1 MSMFGFRY
9 AWAFLTRLPGGLHPD
24 SDDEISRSV
33 GWFPV
38 VGAMI
43 GAITGTAYLGGVEVL
58 DQTLAA
64 VAVCGLGAILTG
76 GFHEDGLADT
86 ADALGGLDRERR
98 LEIMRDSRIGAFGA
112 LALISVTL
120 GKVGALQ
127 ELDGTEGLIALVAA
141 HALGRTG
148 ALVLMLTLGGARSAG
163 LGAAYAAD
171 LPRSRVSAVAVL
183 VFGIAALSGA
193 AGLAAS
199 TAVLAVVA
207 LAAVLAGRRF
217 GGLTG
222 DVIGA
227 AEQLGELA
235 VLVTLSRLPDAPAWF

>member
-24 SDDEISRSV
+24 GDGRISAAV

-38 VGAMI
+38 VGAVI
-43 GAITGTAYLGGVEVL
+43 GAITGAAYLGAVEFL
-58 DQTLAA
+58 DPMLAA

-86 ADALGGLDRERR
+86 ADALGGLNRDRR
-98 LEIMRDSRIGAFGA
+98 LEIMSDSRIGTFGA
-112 LALISVTL
+112 LALILVTL

-127 ELDGTEGLIALVAA
+127 ELNGTEGLIALVAA
-141 HALGRTG
+141 HALGRKG
-148 ALVLMLTLGGARSAG
+148 ALVLMLTLGRASSVG
-163 LGAAYAAD
+163 LGATYTAD
-171 LPRSRVSAVAVL
+171 LPRSRVSVVVVL

-193 AGLAAS
+193 AGLVAS
-199 TAVLAVVA
+199 TAVLAVAGLV
-207 LAAVLAGRRF
+207 AVLARRRF

-222 DVIGA
+222 DVLGA

-235 VLVTLSRLPDAPAWF
+235 VLVALSQLSDAPAWF

>member
-1 MSMFGFRY
+1 MSMLGFRY

-24 SDDEISRSV
+24 SDDEISTAV

-38 VGAMI
+38 VGAVI
-43 GAITGTAYLGGVEVL
+43 GAITGAAYFGGVEVL
-58 DQTLAA
+58 DPMLAA

-86 ADALGGLDRERR
+86 ADALGGFDRERR
-98 LEIMRDSRIGAFGA
+98 LEIMRDSRIGTFGA

-127 ELDGTEGLIALVAA
+127 ELNGTEGLIALVAA

-163 LGAAYAAD
+163 LGATYAAD
-171 LPRSRVSAVAVL
+171 LPRSRVSAVVVL
-183 VFGIAALSGA
+183 VLGVAALSGA
-193 AGLAAS
+193 AGSVATAAILGIAAFM
-199 TAVLAVVA
+199 AVFAR
-207 LAAVLAGRRF
+207 RRF

-222 DVIGA
+222 DVLGA

-235 VLVTLSRLPDAPAWF
+235 VLVALSQLPDAPAWF